1 MKRLIALLSVV
12 TTFVALNAKG
22 FDEQLELPEFN
33 SGKPVW
39 IIRAGVGFNGTVG
52 SAKETQN
59 VIWENLD
66 WEGSFKSTE
75 GYDVSFGF
83 NKSFGNHPLYWGMD
97 VAMGMRGYKSESEY
111 HYSKRQSSGVYDKVD
126 KTEDITLRCFNARLT
141 PITIGYKYKFLDKM
155 AADVHVGAY
164 ASYDFAGSYVV
175 ESSVNQWTSSKY
187 GNKGHKSSNKKSVAI
202 KDMDN
207 MHKYDVGINV
217 GVGYWFGHF
226 NIDFTWQRGFVPIY
240 EGGDKVIG
248 VGDKKTDK
256 REAGNFY
263 SNNFQLRLGYAF

>member
-1 MKRLIALLSVV
+1 M
-12 TTFVALNAKG
+12 ALNAKG
-22 FDEQLELPEFN
+22 FGEQLELPEFN

-59 VIWENLD
+59 VIWENSD
-66 WEGSFKSTE
+66 WKGSFKPTV
-75 GYDVSFGF
+75 GYDVAFGF
-83 NKSFGNHPLYWGMD
+83 NKSFGNLPLYWGMD
-97 VAMGMRGYKSESEY
+97 LAMGMRGYRSDSEY
-111 HYSKRQSSGVYDKVD
+111 HYLIKQSSDVFSDRVD
-126 KTEDITLRCFNARLT
+126 KTEDCTLRSFNARLT
-141 PITIGYKYKFLDKM
+141 PITIGYKYKFLDNM

-164 ASYDFAGSYVV
+164 ASYDFAGNYIKETS
-175 ESSVNQWTSSKY
+175 EQQWSMHHSHY
-187 GNKGHKSSNKKSVAI
+187 SSNKKSVAI

-207 MHKYDVGINV
+207 MRKYDVGINV

-240 EGGDKVIG
+240 EGGHKVIV